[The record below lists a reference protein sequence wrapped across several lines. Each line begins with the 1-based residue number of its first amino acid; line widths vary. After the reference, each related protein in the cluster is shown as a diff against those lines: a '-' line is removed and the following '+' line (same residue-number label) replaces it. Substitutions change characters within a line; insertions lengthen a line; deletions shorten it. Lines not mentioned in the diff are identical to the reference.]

1 MQQLRI
7 LSRTILKSTGY
18 KKYPYKEQKEAIIYY
33 GDSKYSNCSTDENNP
48 KLRIKFTE
56 ELNTSDT
63 EEVKNYM
70 NNLRKTE
77 SDKWIK
83 EIIEYDILKTKK
95 RFKDRAYKN
104 EEILSKDFKNKNF
117 KKCIETLLNKNY
129 KVYDIREHND
139 CFKFTVNHQRYIY
152 FKDTK
157 RKDIDAYIENLIS
170 AIEIR
175 KNK

>member
-18 KKYPYKEQKEAIIYY
+18 KKYPYKEQKEVIIYY
-33 GDSKYSNCSTDENNP
+33 GDSKYSNCSTDVNNP

-56 ELNTSDT
+56 ELNTSDA
-63 EEVKNYM
+63 EEVKAYM
-70 NNLRKTE
+70 DNLRKTE
-77 SDKWIK
+77 ADKWIK
-83 EIIEYDILKTKK
+83 QILEYDILKTKE

-104 EEILSKDFKNKNF
+104 DEILSNDFKHKNF

-129 KVYDIREHND
+129 KVYDIREHEN
-139 CFKFTVNHQRYIY
+139 CFKFTVNHHRYMFY
-152 FKDTK
+152 KDMT
-157 RKDIDAYIENLIS
+157 RKYTDAYIENLIS